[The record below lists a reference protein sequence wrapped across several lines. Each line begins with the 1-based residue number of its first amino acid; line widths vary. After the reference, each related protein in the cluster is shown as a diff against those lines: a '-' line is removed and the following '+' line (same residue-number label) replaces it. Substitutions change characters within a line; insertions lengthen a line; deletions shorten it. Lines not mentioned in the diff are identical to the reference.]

1 MLDRAFHDRIDA
13 DFAWDLVE
21 RFSSQLREKPADA
34 NRGAEMIAEHLRKAG
49 IPVTMHEPTLFLSLP
64 GPASVEIGGRRFEA
78 KPPAFSAIVPTGLS
92 APMEYMAPTRR
103 EFARHQR
110 LDPNRY
116 RGKIVVTEG
125 ISLPMLTSE
134 IEEMGAVGIIAINP
148 GERIHWSTA
157 STIWGTPGIE
167 AMTQLPKIPSAGV
180 NRSDGAV
187 ILAAANRGETA
198 TIRTELEQG
207 WFPQKLPVVHIDG
220 AIEPDR
226 FVLLHGHYDS
236 WQVGVGDNGTGNAC
250 MLEVARV
257 LWQMRGKLRRSVR
270 LAWWPAHSTGRYG
283 GSTWYLDT
291 HAADFARRCIMQ
303 MNCDSPGCRWATDYS
318 AITMM
323 PETIAAVTALV
334 ERVTGQTPKPKRPN
348 RSSDYTFYN
357 IGISGA
363 FMASSMMP
371 ATEVEERGWHR
382 VGGCGGNIAWHTED
396 DTLEI
401 ADKGVLSKDIALYL
415 EAVLTFANAEVLP
428 FDFRAA
434 VRELSAAV
442 DGYVEV
448 AGKRLDLGAVSS
460 ALGQLSVKI
469 EAFHKCVAESKISPH
484 TANEAMRE
492 LARALVPLNY
502 ARFGRYEQDPAVTLP
517 PVPLLSIAADLDI
530 YDKDTIGFALAT
542 LLRGRNAAL
551 DAIDRADAAVTQ
563 AMANGLN
570 GAQIARAAGAG
581 ARSED
586 P

>member
-1 MLDRAFHDRIDA
+1 MQLCFIAGIVDAGVSAMLDKSFHDRIDVG
-13 DFAWDLVE
+13 FAWDLVE
-21 RFSSQLREKPADA
+21 RFSVQPRERPADA
-34 NRGAEMIAEHLRKAG
+34 NRGAEIIAERLRSAG
-49 IPVTMHEPTLFLSLP
+49 IPVTVHEPALFLSLP
-64 GPASVEIGGRRFEA
+64 GPASIEVGGKRFKA
-78 KPPAFSAIVPTGLS
+78 KPPAFSAIVPNGLT

-110 LDPNRY
+110 LDPTRY
-116 RGKIVVTEG
+116 QGKIVVTEG

-134 IEEMGAVGIIAINP
+134 IEAMGAVGIVAVNP

-167 AMTQLPKIPSAGV
+167 AISRLPRVPSAGV
-180 NRSDGAV
+180 NRSDGAI
-187 ILAAANRGETA
+187 ILAAAKRGEPA
-198 TIRTELEQG
+198 TIRTELDEG

-226 FVLLHGHYDS
+226 FVFLHGHYDS
-236 WQVGVGDNGTGNAC
+236 WQVGVGDNGTGNAA
-250 MLEVARV
+250 MLEVARL

-270 LAWWPAHSTGRYG
+270 LAWWPGHSTGRYG
-283 GSTWYLDT
+283 GSTWYLDA
-291 HAADFARRCIMQ
+291 HAADFAKRCIMQ

-323 PETIAAVTALV
+323 PETVAAVTALV

-348 RSSDYTFYN
+348 RSSDYTFCN

-371 ATEVEERGWHR
+371 AAEVERRGWHR

-396 DTLEI
+396 DTMEI
-401 ADKGVLSKDIALYL
+401 ADKDVLATDIALYL
-415 EAVLTFANAEVLP
+415 EAVLTFANADILP

-434 VRELSAAV
+434 TKELAAAV
-442 DGYVEV
+442 DGYVKAAGNRFDLASVAAALAEL
-448 AGKRLDLGAVSS
+448 AGKIEVFHT
-460 ALGQLSVKI
+460 SVAQGTI
-469 EAFHKCVAESKISPH
+469 APQ

-502 ARFGRYEQDPAVTLP
+502 ARGGPYEQDPAVTLP
-517 PVPLLSIAADLDI
+517 PVPLLSIAADLDA
-530 YDKDTIGFALAT
+530 YDRDSMGFALAT

-551 DAIDRADAAVTQ
+551 DAIDRADAAVT
-563 AMANGLN
+563 
-570 GAQIARAAGAG
+570 RALVA
-581 ARSED
+581 
-586 P
+586 

>member
-1 MLDRAFHDRIDA
+1 MLDRSFHDRIDVG
-13 DFAWDLVE
+13 FAWDLVE
-21 RFSSQLREKPADA
+21 RFSGEPREKPAEA
-34 NRGAEMIAEHLRKAG
+34 NRGAGIIAERLRSAG
-49 IPVTMHEPTLFLSLP
+49 IPVTVHEPTLFLSLP
-64 GPASVEIGGRRFEA
+64 GPASIEIGGERFTA
-78 KPPAFSAIVPTGLS
+78 KPPAFSAIARKGLT
-92 APMEYMAPTRR
+92 APMQLMAPTRR
-103 EFARHQR
+103 EFARSQR
-110 LDPNRY
+110 PDPTRY

-134 IEEMGAVGIIAINP
+134 IEEMGAVGIIAVNP

-157 STIWGTPGIE
+157 STIWGTPGVE
-167 AMTQLPKIPSAGV
+167 AMSRLPKIPSAGV
-180 NRSDGAV
+180 NRNDGAV
-187 ILAAANRGETA
+187 ILAAAKRGETA

-220 AIEPDR
+220 AIEPER

-257 LWQMRGKLRRSVR
+257 LWQMRSQLRRSVR
-270 LAWWPAHSTGRYG
+270 LAWWPGHSTGRYG
-283 GSTWYLDT
+283 GSTWYLDA
-291 HAADFARRCIMQ
+291 HAADFAKQCIMQ

-323 PETIAAVTALV
+323 PETVAAVTALV

-371 ATEVEERGWHR
+371 TAEVEKRGWHR

-401 ADKGVLSKDIALYL
+401 ADTSVLAKDIALYL
-415 EAVLTFANAEVLP
+415 EAVLTFANAEILP

-434 VRELSAAV
+434 TSELAAV
-442 DGYVEV
+442 VAGYVRA
-448 AGKRLDLGAVSS
+448 AGNRLDLSPVLT
-460 ALGQLSVKI
+460 ALEKLAGKI
-469 EAFHKCVAESKISPH
+469 DAFHQSVAARKIASH

-492 LARALVPLNY
+492 LSRALVPLNY
-502 ARFGRYEQDPAVTLP
+502 ARGGPYEQDPAVTLP
-517 PVPLLSIAADLDI
+517 PVPLLSIAADLDA
-530 YDKDTIGFALAT
+530 YDRDGIGFALAT

-551 DAIDRADAAVTQ
+551 DAIDRANAAVTR
-563 AMANGLN
+563 AMVG
-570 GAQIARAAGAG
+570 
-581 ARSED
+581 
-586 P
+586 